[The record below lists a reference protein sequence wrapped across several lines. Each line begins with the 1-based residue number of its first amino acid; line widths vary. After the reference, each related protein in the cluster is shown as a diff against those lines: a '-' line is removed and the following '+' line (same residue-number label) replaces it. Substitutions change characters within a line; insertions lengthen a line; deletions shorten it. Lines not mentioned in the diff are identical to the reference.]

1 MSGMGVQAQITLPLS
16 ILPLVLACCFLSIW
30 AFIAWLKFRE
40 HVHHTRDEHE
50 ARSHVVSVR
59 KVGQHRSRVDHA
71 AG

>member
-1 MSGMGVQAQITLPLS
+1 MILPAQFTIPFS
-16 ILPLVLACCFLSIW
+16 ILPLVLAGSFLLVW

-40 HVHHTRDEHE
+40 HVHHARGEHE

-59 KVGQHRSRVDHA
+59 KVGPHRSHIDHA